1 MSSPAR
7 LPPLSLPEV
16 LSPQSDQAESQEGL
30 VSPDLM
36 SCSSVSLA
44 LNSPEGINCFGN
56 ERLLLQ
62 DQARFCNNE
71 KLSDVT
77 LLVGGN
83 KYYAHKMILVR
94 ASDVFERMLTGAWT
108 DSGKLVYHSFF
119 YTVFLYICYLAAH
132 KYVKC

>member
-16 LSPQSDQAESQEGL
+16 LSPQSEQAESQEGL

-62 DQARFCNNE
+62 EQARYCNNE

-83 KYYAHKMILVR
+83 KYYAHKLVLVR

-108 DSGKLVYHSFF
+108 DSGKLVSLAS
-119 YTVFLYICYLAAH
+119 LYSSLVHLLSCST
-132 KYVKC
+132 